1 MRAKYERRYIRY
13 SFYIFLL
20 VTAVLIVY
28 KTVDNIIGIID
39 SIKSLIDYT
48 WRLLLPFVIGFA
60 AAYLFNPYVMW
71 LERNL
76 FKGHISNRIK
86 RMKTRRLISIL
97 LVYVIVL
104 GLITLCVIYI
114 APKVV
119 KSVSDVVNNIP
130 EYYKRMDTFISDISE
145 KYDLL
150 TVYDVSQYAERYM
163 TVFIEKYNLQNIDIA
178 LSSVMKGIVNIT
190 TVFLRYIL
198 GLIISFYILM
208 EKEEFKVQ
216 FRKFFCA
223 ILKVE
228 TVESLEGFI
237 IKVNQIFSK
246 FIIGK
251 AIDSAIIGV
260 LCFIGL
266 MILDIKY
273 ALLISVIIGI
283 TNMIPYF
290 GPIIGGIPAV
300 LITLFDSPV
309 KALWVAVFILIL
321 QQFDGMV
328 LGPKILGDSIGL
340 SPFWI
345 IFAIIIGGG
354 FFGVAGMF
362 LGVPVVAVI
371 KLLLVNFIEKR
382 IRIKENEGI

>member
-1 MRAKYERRYIRY
+1 
-13 SFYIFLL
+13 
-20 VTAVLIVY
+20 VLIVY

-208 EKEEFKVQ
+208 EKEEFKAQ